1 MWHKCVVNLL
11 CATLCDPMDCSPPA
25 SFCPWNLPCKD
36 SSVSCRFLLQGI
48 FPTQGLNP
56 HLLCLYQADSLPLE
70 PPEKPRCGKS
80 HRSNDDELMMM
91 KLFKTKQQLNVPQLL
106 YPLISA
112 DGHLGCFHVLALIN
126 SAAMN
131 TGVYCVFY
139 IYGFLRVYTQ

>member
-1 MWHKCVVNLL
+1 MWHKCVVNML

-91 KLFKTKQQLNVPQLL
+91 KIIQHKTKTKCTTAALSINLSWWTSRLL
-106 YPLISA
+106 PCPSSYK
-112 DGHLGCFHVLALIN
+112 

-139 IYGFLRVYTQ
+139 ISGFLKVYAQ